1 MGLRP
6 RVRPLRPR
14 SRRSSRPTYSSDP
27 APEDLTAAQRRKIFA
42 IRTKLIDA
50 GIFSEEQFK
59 AQMNMSYGVDSVS
72 GLTKDQASDLIE
84 RLLKAEEQ
92 LV

>member
-6 RVRPLRPR
+6 PARPR
-14 SRRSSRPTYSSDP
+14 SRRSSRPTYRRSC

-59 AQMNMSYGVDSVS
+59 AQLGMSFGVDSVS
-72 GLTKDQASDLIE
+72 GLTKDQASELIE